1 MGVIT
6 SRKLEMQFF
15 GKPVKKRVID
25 LHEPIPVGEVQEAD
39 WAAWADS
46 IGFQDSV
53 PADFQI
59 TDKLPITP
67 AEGDSIDVFACVTR
81 KSQ

>member
-1 MGVIT
+1 MH
-6 SRKLEMQFF
+6 FF
-15 GKPVKKRVID
+15 SKPVKKRVID
-25 LHEPIPVGEVQEAD
+25 PFEPIPVGEVQESD

-46 IGFQDSV
+46 VGFQDSV
-53 PADFQI
+53 PADFQV

-67 AEGDSIDVFACVTR
+67 AEADSIDVFASVNK